1 MAASKIQDFQ
11 SLMSECLW
19 QGKEP
24 DEGRGF
30 SFPFQDTELELEP
43 DQRFTSQPQT
53 PQTGCGTGGAS
64 AALGVQV
71 LSQVGSKGRNLVWNF
86 TFPPGVY
93 RKEEVP
99 SSCTGWGVGI
109 TIFFFGCT
117 KQLLEQQF
125 LVRSLLGGTLRRDPQ
140 EESSGGTVGGEAA
153 KTIRGGRVD
162 RERLWGFP
170 PPGRLRAM
178 VHETRGRCGERGR
191 AGFPT
196 AGMWEAAGPWQ
207 HHFAD

>member
-1 MAASKIQDFQ
+1 MALQGMAASKIQDFQ

-24 DEGRGF
+24 DEGGGF

-71 LSQVGSKGRNLVWNF
+71 LSQVGSKGRNLMWNF
-86 TFPPGVY
+86 TFPLGIY

-99 SSCTGWGVGI
+99 SSCTGWGGGI
-109 TIFFFGCT
+109 IIFFGCT

-125 LVRSLLGGTLRRDPQ
+125 LVRSLLGGTLGRDSQRGGSKDHPGR
-140 EESSGGTVGGEAA
+140 EGGSGAALGPLSSGGAPCDGS
-153 KTIRGGRVD
+153 
-162 RERLWGFP
+162 
-170 PPGRLRAM
+170 
-178 VHETRGRCGERGR
+178 
-191 AGFPT
+191 
-196 AGMWEAAGPWQ
+196 
-207 HHFAD
+207 